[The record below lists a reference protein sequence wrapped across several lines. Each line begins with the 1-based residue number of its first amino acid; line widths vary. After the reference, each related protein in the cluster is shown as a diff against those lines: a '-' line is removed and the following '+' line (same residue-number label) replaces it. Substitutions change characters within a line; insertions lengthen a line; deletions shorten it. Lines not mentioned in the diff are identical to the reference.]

1 MDNKKTIS
9 ILGAGAMGWGI
20 AYILSAYQK
29 AKVKVWDRDSQLI
42 NEAKKTRQNLKHSDP
57 AITLPQEVLLSD
69 NLEEITNG
77 SYLTLLAV
85 PSFAV
90 REICQKISGFTFSA
104 LLMISKG
111 MEKNTSLLPF
121 QVAEEVLGKI
131 DILHI
136 TGAGYGKEVH
146 KKIPATEALACR
158 DENLLKEIKSLF
170 ETDWLTIKTSTD
182 LLGTQLAG
190 ALKNVMVIGIGMA
203 EAGKENPA
211 LKNKLIE
218 ECVRE
223 MILLGKA
230 MGADEKTFWGPAG
243 KGDLEI
249 SADPLSRNYRLGQSL
264 IEKGIDKVQQ
274 ELKEKGITVE
284 GFHTAWAAYQLAKRY
299 RIQLPMVKE
308 VYDVIYER
316 KDPKKSADELK
327 KIATQRQ

>member
-1 MDNKKTIS
+1 MANKKTVS

-29 AKVKVWDRDSQLI
+29 AEVKVWDRDSQLI

-131 DILHI
+131 DILHL

-146 KKIPATEALACR
+146 KKVPATEALASKN
-158 DENLLKEIKSLF
+158 ENLLKEVKDLL
-170 ETDWLTIKTSTD
+170 ETDWLSIKTSTD

-190 ALKNVMVIGIGMA
+190 ALKNVMVIGIGMVL
-203 EAGKENPA
+203 GDRKDPDTRV
-211 LKNKLIE
+211 KLIKE
-218 ECVRE
+218 GTQE
-223 MILLGKA
+223 MIIMGKV
-230 MGADEKTFWGPAG
+230 MGAEEGTFLGPAG

-249 SADPLSRNYRLGQSL
+249 SANPLSRNYKLGQAL
-264 IEKGIDKVQQ
+264 VENGLEETQRN
-274 ELKEKGITVE
+274 LKETVE
-284 GFHTAWAAYQLAKRY
+284 GFHTAYAVHQLTQKCRV
-299 RIQLPMVKE
+299 QLPIIEE
-308 VYDVIYER
+308 VYEVIYDG
-316 KDPKKSADELK
+316 KNPKISVDNLTRLAL
-327 KIATQRQ
+327 